1 MEWLKL
7 VHGTPTAR
15 TPAFDTGDDVRVWFK
30 ILEQGKER
38 LGQFEGVVIRVRG
51 SGPSK
56 TFTVRRLTH
65 GIGVER
71 VFPVDTPLIDRIEVL
86 RRGKT
91 RRSRLYFLR
100 RVVKKTRLASAEEP
114 EGAGQSAADTPTTGT
129 ASAPHPPT
137 DTEAALEKPEEAVA
151 ATDKPSAGASDRPAG
166 GRPKP

>member
-15 TPAFDTGDDVRVWFK
+15 APLFDTGDDVRVWFK

-51 SGPSK
+51 SGLSQ

-65 GIGVER
+65 GVGVER
-71 VFPVDTPLIDRIEVL
+71 VFPADAPIIDRIEVL

-91 RRSRLYFLR
+91 KRSRLYFLR
-100 RVVKKTRLASAEEP
+100 RVVKKTRLASAEAP
-114 EGAGQSAADTPTTGT
+114 EGAGSSAVEPSTST
-129 ASAPHPPT
+129 AH
-137 DTEAALEKPEEAVA
+137 EAALEKPEETVA
-151 ATDKPSAGASDRPAG
+151 ATDQPPAGASERPVG
-166 GRPKP
+166 SRSKP